1 MVAELDTSSSARP
14 RFVTGGHRGRSASAG
29 DIVLRSARLAEQT
42 PRAGGSGLRYKTGIF
57 QWDFLLRCGFW
68 TLLAFSSVVGS
79 IFIYDMSQADGSP
92 TGQQPGMQQIAG
104 MIQQMMQEQQRQR
117 ERLDELGN
125 MVQGTG
131 VALHGTQQTTETVIQ
146 QVVTQ
151 VQAGFQQEQQ
161 QHQDQ
166 MNQVSQ
172 AVQAL
177 QDQVQQLPALA
188 ADQLQQIGQTVQQ
201 LQGQMQQQVS
211 MDQVQQLGQAMQ
223 SLQSQV
229 HQMSSAA
236 VQPPPAPTGSPQAN
250 APGSSSPPPVFQF
263 GQQGGGGG
271 MGFGGLGGPAVNPA
285 VAYAI
290 QQGGVD
296 GRSLGKPTTYDPVT
310 SKVSLE
316 WIVTAQPRSPLDL
329 ALLKVKFP
337 MLDPTLLAYAESNV
351 YAMLSSYTSGE
362 ARSLV
367 RQARRPNGMEA
378 FRLLQ
383 IRFNPV
389 TIGRQRAHLMKI
401 ANPQENIALD
411 KLAAEVVAWENRI
424 VDYEARPGSEKVS
437 EQMKMAALI
446 HMAPNKLREHLQ
458 LNAGRFVN
466 YVDLR
471 EEVFSYLDQV
481 APVSQTTMDVG
492 SLSTTKGCYNCG
504 GPHLARDCKSKGK
517 GKSKNGKGKGGKDGF
532 GKGKMKGKSFGKD
545 GKGKKGQKGSGKGPV
560 CSNCGK
566 PGHNYDVCWSK
577 PKALNA
583 VDPKLAEM
591 QSAYAK
597 AALEDYKRISSGA
610 SSSTQQPNITIL
622 KPPSPSPPA
631 SPASPQSATA
641 QVGSLLV
648 RSLCALS
655 RHALGI
661 AERIFGDS
669 AASVVQQ
676 HLTRLTTGAG
686 ELLVTLDSGAA
697 ASVCP
702 PTVFNNW
709 GREAPEEGLSFQA
722 ADGSVVPEL
731 YKVRPVVKTDEGMV
745 RQTQFSVANV
755 NKVLMSA
762 TQVANRGHRIVL
774 QPYYMNSYIEDLA
787 TGEQMALHQQD
798 GVYVQRLS
806 EVDMERTAGFH
817 GQAPECV
824 PSVL

>member
-68 TLLAFSSVVGS
+68 TLFG
-79 IFIYDMSQADGSP
+79 
-92 TGQQPGMQQIAG
+92 
-104 MIQQMMQEQQRQR
+104 IQQCSGIDFHLRHVSGRWFTDRTTAWDATDRGYDSADDAGTQRQR

-151 VQAGFQQEQQ
+151 VQSWFPTRAAATSGSDESGVASCPGAPRSSSTTSGFGCGSITADRADSATTTRTDATTGE
-161 QHQDQ
+161 HGSGTTVGSSDAIIAVPGASDEFSRGATPLLRRLVHRRQ
-166 MNQVSQ
+166 MHRDRVLHRLFFSLDNKVE
-172 AVQAL
+172 AVGWASVAL
-177 QDQVQQLPALA
+177 VGRLSI
-188 ADQLQQIGQTVQQ
+188 LQWH
-201 LQGQMQQQVS
+201 
-211 MDQVQQLGQAMQ
+211 MQ
-223 SLQSQV
+223 SSRV
-229 HQMSSAA
+229 EWMDGHW
-236 VQPPPAPTGSPQAN
+236 
-250 APGSSSPPPVFQF
+250 
-263 GQQGGGGG
+263 
-271 MGFGGLGGPAVNPA
+271 VN
-285 VAYAI
+285 
-290 QQGGVD
+290 
-296 GRSLGKPTTYDPVT
+296 PTTYDPVT

-545 GKGKKGQKGSGKGPV
+545 GKGKKGQKGV
-560 CSNCGK
+560 
-566 PGHNYDVCWSK
+566 W
-577 PKALNA
+577 
-583 VDPKLAEM
+583 
-591 QSAYAK
+591 
-597 AALEDYKRISSGA
+597 
-610 SSSTQQPNITIL
+610 
-622 KPPSPSPPA
+622 
-631 SPASPQSATA
+631 
-641 QVGSLLV
+641 
-648 RSLCALS
+648 
-655 RHALGI
+655 
-661 AERIFGDS
+661 
-669 AASVVQQ
+669 
-676 HLTRLTTGAG
+676 
-686 ELLVTLDSGAA
+686 
-697 ASVCP
+697 
-702 PTVFNNW
+702 
-709 GREAPEEGLSFQA
+709 
-722 ADGSVVPEL
+722 
-731 YKVRPVVKTDEGMV
+731 
-745 RQTQFSVANV
+745 
-755 NKVLMSA
+755 
-762 TQVANRGHRIVL
+762 
-774 QPYYMNSYIEDLA
+774 
-787 TGEQMALHQQD
+787 
-798 GVYVQRLS
+798 
-806 EVDMERTAGFH
+806 
-817 GQAPECV
+817 
-824 PSVL
+824 

>member
-1 MVAELDTSSSARP
+1 MVAELDRSTSTARS
-14 RFVTGGHRGRSASAG
+14 RFATGGLEDRTTAAG
-29 DIVLRSARLAEQT
+29 DIALRGARLALQT
-42 PRAGGSGLRYKTGIF
+42 PRAGGIGLHYKTGICH
-57 QWDFLLRCGFW
+57 WTFLVKFGFW
-68 TLLAFSSVVGS
+68 TLLTICSAVGL
-79 IFIYDMSQADGSP
+79 IFIYDMAQADGSP
-92 TGQQPGMQQIAG
+92 TAAQPSEMQQIAG
-104 MIQQMMQEQQRQR
+104 MLQQMPQEQQRQR
-117 ERLDELGN
+117 ERLDELGSV
-125 MVQGTG
+125 VQGTG
-131 VALHGTQQTTETVIQ
+131 AALHGTQQMTENVIQ

-172 AVQAL
+172 AVQSL
-177 QDQVQQLPALA
+177 QDQVQQLPGLA
-188 ADQLQQIGQTVQQ
+188 AEQLQQIGQTVQQ
-201 LQGQMQQQVS
+201 MQGQIQQHVNVE
-211 MDQVQQLGQAMQ
+211 QVQQLGQAMQ
-223 SLQSQV
+223 NLQSQV
-229 HQMSSAA
+229 QSMNAAA
-236 VQPPPAPTGSPQAN
+236 VQPPPAPSGSPQAS
-250 APGSSSPPPVFQF
+250 PGHAGSGPPPVFQF
-263 GQQGGGGG
+263 GSQPVGGGG
-271 MGFGGLGGPAVNPA
+271 FGLGGMSGATVNPA

-296 GRSLGKPTTYDPVT
+296 GRSLGKPTTYDPTT
-310 SKVSLE
+310 SKVSFQDWSDSIITLADSSMPGIYEVLE

-329 ALLKVKFP
+329 TLLKVKFP

-437 EQMKMAALI
+437 EQMKMAAMI
-446 HMAPNKLREHLQ
+446 HMAPAKLREHLQ

-492 SLSTTKGCYNCG
+492 SVATVKGCYNCG

-517 GKSKNGKGKGGKDGF
+517 GKSKSKSKGGKDGV
-532 GKGKMKGKSFGKD
+532 GKGKMKGKGFGKD
-545 GKGKKGQKGSGKGPV
+545 GKGKKGSKGSGKGPV

-566 PGHNYDVCWSK
+566 PGHHYDACWSK

-597 AALEDYKRISSGA
+597 AALEDYKRISFRLFVIDPAAQHHDSETSEPFSTYIAGISTVSNC
-610 SSSTQQPNITIL
+610 SSWEPF
-622 KPPSPSPPA
+622 
-631 SPASPQSATA
+631 
-641 QVGSLLV
+641 GEE
-648 RSLCALS
+648 SLCLEQACAGYDRTDFWRFS
-655 RHALGI
+655 CIGGSTTSDKVDAGCRGVAGDIGQRCSSLGLP
-661 AERIFGDS
+661 S
-669 AASVVQQ
+669 
-676 HLTRLTTGAG
+676 
-686 ELLVTLDSGAA
+686 
-697 ASVCP
+697 
-702 PTVFNNW
+702 N
-709 GREAPEEGLSFQA
+709 GLQ
-722 ADGSVVPEL
+722 
-731 YKVRPVVKTDEGMV
+731 
-745 RQTQFSVANV
+745 
-755 NKVLMSA
+755 
-762 TQVANRGHRIVL
+762 
-774 QPYYMNSYIEDLA
+774 
-787 TGEQMALHQQD
+787 
-798 GVYVQRLS
+798 
-806 EVDMERTAGFH
+806 
-817 GQAPECV
+817 
-824 PSVL
+824 